1 MKKSSEDDSIR
12 YMSKIVRELSK
23 LIVRTMKEE
32 GIGSG
37 EIDLIHTVRHQ
48 PGISQKEIGQLLNM
62 DKGAVA
68 RRVANLERKGYLVR
82 KVKEEDK
89 RSQYI
94 YATEKADQL
103 KNSKAMIE
111 ETFFTW
117 LYEELPPSDYEEMKR
132 IMDTLYLRSKKE
144 SRSGFP
150 NVSLRLT
157 QREGMESYEK
167 E

>member
-1 MKKSSEDDSIR
+1 MKNMSEDDLNQ
-12 YMSKIVRELSK
+12 YMSKIVRELNK
-23 LIVRTMKEE
+23 LIVRTMKED
-32 GIGSG
+32 GIGTG

-89 RSQYI
+89 RSQLI
-94 YATEKADQL
+94 YATKKADCL

-111 ETFFTW
+111 ATFFNW
-117 LYEELPPSDYEEMKR
+117 LYEELPKSDYEELKR
-132 IMDTLYLRSKKE
+132 IIGTLYLRSKKE

-150 NVSLRLT
+150 NVIARLALM
-157 QREGMESYEK
+157 EGMEPYEK